1 MLKTAFSEY
10 LLKKKSG
17 GGKNYGADFEGWKSL
32 LRTALTFL
40 KCQQLNK

>member
-10 LLKKKSG
+10 WLKKSG

-32 LRTALTFL
+32 LRTAFTFP